1 MREFEKNSLIFF
13 YFSKNYCI
21 FALLKFFNSMQ
32 KEDVLKAINSPI
44 EANGGLSLYDI
55 RKLNSSCESFSLS
68 FDDDNYEYYYE
79 VNIDDMTKE
88 GFPIDCIRGKGWRV
102 SEDGTKA
109 LRHI

>member
-1 MREFEKNSLIFF
+1 MGEFEKNFPIFF
-13 YFSKNYCI
+13 YFSKIYCI

-55 RKLNSSCESFSLS
+55 RRLNGSCESFNLN
-68 FDDDNYEYYYE
+68 FDDNTYEYYYE
-79 VNIDDMTKE
+79 VNIDDMTKD
-88 GFPIDCIRGKGWRV
+88 GLPIDCIRGKGWRV